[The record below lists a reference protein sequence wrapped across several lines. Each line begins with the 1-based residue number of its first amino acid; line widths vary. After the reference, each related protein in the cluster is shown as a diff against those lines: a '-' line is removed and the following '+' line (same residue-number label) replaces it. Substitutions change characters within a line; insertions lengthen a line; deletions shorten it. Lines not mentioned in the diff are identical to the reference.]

1 MKKILIKTIKFYCL
15 CISPLKFPSC
25 RFIPT
30 CSAYTIEALEKHGL
44 MRGLYLGIF
53 RLLKCQPFHKGGYD
67 PVP

>member
-1 MKKILIKTIKFYCL
+1 MKKILIKIISFYRFY
-15 CISPLKFPSC
+15 ISPLTFPSC

-44 MRGLYLGIF
+44 TRGIYLGIS
-53 RLLKCQPFHKGGYD
+53 RVLKCHPFHKGGYD